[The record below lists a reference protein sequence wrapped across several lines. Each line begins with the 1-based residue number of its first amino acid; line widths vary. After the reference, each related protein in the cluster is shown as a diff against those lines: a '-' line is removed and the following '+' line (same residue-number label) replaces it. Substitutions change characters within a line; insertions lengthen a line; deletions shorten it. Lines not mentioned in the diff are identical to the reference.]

1 MARFLIRRILLGL
14 LVLWIVSMAVF
25 FMFFKLNTSGPRAV
39 ASRICG
45 KQCSNDQINTVM
57 LRLHLT
63 EPLWRQ
69 YKYFLNGYPGVA
81 DPNGLPV
88 NDGILPVHF
97 AWPPSDMKVH
107 TPNLGYSYV
116 NQQSVNTILKDAFP
130 ITLSLAAG
138 AAVLWLF
145 MGLASG
151 VWSAIRPR
159 SLLDRGFTFF
169 ALFFY
174 SMPTF
179 VLGLMLILLLYYQL
193 TIHGISWFPAQGYTA
208 FGDNPAEWAR
218 HLLLPWFTLAA
229 VTAAAYTRLTRGSM
243 LDVLGEDYIR
253 TARAKGLSERRVVF
267 RHGLRAA
274 LTPIVTQFGIDLG
287 TLLGGAIITEQV
299 FGLPGLGFQSV
310 RAITS
315 NDLPIIIGVVVVAT
329 TAIVLANIVVD
340 LMYAILDPRVR
351 LH

>member
-1 MARFLIRRILLGL
+1 VVRFLIQRILLGL

-25 FMFFKLNTSGPRAV
+25 FMFFKLNTSGPRSV
-39 ASRICG
+39 AARIAG
-45 KQCSNDQINTVM
+45 KQATNEQIDAVM
-57 LRLHLT
+57 QRLHLKA
-63 EPLWRQ
+63 PLPKQ
-69 YKYFLNGYPGVA
+69 YWYFLFGYPGKD
-81 DPNGLPV
+81 DPHGLPR
-88 NDGILPVHF
+88 NHGIMPIGGSPHF
-97 AWPPSDMKVH
+97 FHAPD
-107 TPNLGYSYV
+107 LGYSFV
-116 NQQSVNTILKDAFP
+116 NQQPVNTILKDAFP

-138 AAVLWLF
+138 SAVLWLF
-145 MGLASG
+145 MGLMSG
-151 VWSAIRPR
+151 IWSAIRPR
-159 SLLDRGFTFF
+159 SLLDRGFTFT

-179 VLGLMLILLLYYQL
+179 VLGLLLILLLYYQL
-193 TIHGISWFPAQGYTA
+193 TIHGVTVFPAQGYVSLSA
-208 FGDNPAEWAR
+208 DPVQWAR

-229 VTAAAYTRLTRGSM
+229 VTAAAYTRLIRGSM

-287 TLLGGAIITEQV
+287 TLLGGAIITESV
-299 FGLPGLGFQSV
+299 FGLPGLGFEAV

-329 TAIVLANIVVD
+329 TAIVIANILVD
-340 LMYAILDPRVR
+340 LMYAVLDPRVR